1 MKNII
6 FTTISLLF
14 FACSKSSD
22 LPSPTEIRNTDI
34 QNIIDKQIDILPV
47 STPKQLKIKTIKATY
62 VGLDIVGDFNYIYD
76 DKGRITNVNY
86 VSKNGVG
93 NNILN
98 VIYDESRQAVIEN
111 GLSYKTNIEGTI
123 IALADKPDFQS
134 FVYKKGYPLEK
145 NGEYL
150 NNFDSNGNIISSE
163 RRGKGK
169 FTFEYTNFPNN
180 IRQDISGIQAFQ
192 LNFRDVYSGK
202 FSTNLIKK
210 CTLADGGFA
219 NDELIFDYEFD
230 ETQRVS
236 KMIVNRASDKKTFIY
251 EYTYF

>member
-1 MKNII
+1 MKKII
-6 FTTISLLF
+6 FSAIPFLF

-22 LPSPTEIRNTDI
+22 LPSPTEIRNTAV
-34 QNIIDKQIDILPV
+34 QSIIDKQIDILPA
-47 STPKQLKIKTIKATY
+47 SMPNQLKIKTIKATY
-62 VGLDIVGDFNYIYD
+62 VGSDIVGDFSYVYD
-76 DKGRITNVNY
+76 SKGRITAVNY
-86 VSKNGVG
+86 VSKTGVG

-98 VIYDESRQAVIEN
+98 VIYDESRQTVIEN
-111 GLSYKTNIEGTI
+111 GLSYKTDIEGTVVS
-123 IALADKPDFQS
+123 LTEKPDFQT

-145 NGEYL
+145 SGEYL

-163 RRGKGK
+163 RKGKGK

-210 CTLADGGFA
+210 CTLMDGGFA

-230 ETQRVS
+230 ENQRVS
-236 KMIVNRASDKKTFIY
+236 KMIVNRGSDKKTFIY